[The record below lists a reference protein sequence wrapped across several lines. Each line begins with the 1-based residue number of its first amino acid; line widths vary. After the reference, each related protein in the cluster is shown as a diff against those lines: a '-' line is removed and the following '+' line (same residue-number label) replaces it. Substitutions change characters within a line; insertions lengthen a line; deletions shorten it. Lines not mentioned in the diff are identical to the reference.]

1 MGCHDTFTLWRLE
14 SITFKLLISSS
25 VNCGRVVANQ
35 VCWSCR
41 RIHENWQKCG
51 CCLESGPVEASQP
64 YWWLRPWLIRADKVC
79 CCCTV
84 QSCNLFIPD
93 HSETGW
99 WVSAGLSDSILSATI
114 SMDQQRGLPSQSS
127 SQSGSARSKG
137 AFQLFLT
144 GVWPFVSR
152 CWFCLTP
159 LEFWVLCMCWFL
171 WLRSLSG
178 ILIVSHAGSH
188 APHAKDQSTG
198 VSPISK
204 GEYIVMAWQR
214 TVIYYTLQWLFHAM
228 SLGVAWNYG

>member
-152 CWFCLTP
+152 WWFCLTP
-159 LEFWVLCMCWFL
+159 LEFLGAVHVLISMVKVTEWYSYRFTCRFPCTTCQGPVHWCFSNIKRWV
-171 WLRSLSG
+171 
-178 ILIVSHAGSH
+178 
-188 APHAKDQSTG
+188 
-198 VSPISK
+198 
-204 GEYIVMAWQR
+204 
-214 TVIYYTLQWLFHAM
+214 
-228 SLGVAWNYG
+228 

>member
-1 MGCHDTFTLWRLE
+1 MWHRE
-14 SITFKLLISSS
+14 SASASWLSMISSS
-25 VNCGRVVANQ
+25 GNCGHVAANWSAGHTTEFVNIGRNVVVASKVVRLKPGQPNQ
-35 VCWSCR
+35 
-41 RIHENWQKCG
+41 
-51 CCLESGPVEASQP
+51 
-64 YWWLRPWLIRADKVC
+64 WLRPWIIRTDKVC

-228 SLGVAWNYG
+228 SPGVAWNYG